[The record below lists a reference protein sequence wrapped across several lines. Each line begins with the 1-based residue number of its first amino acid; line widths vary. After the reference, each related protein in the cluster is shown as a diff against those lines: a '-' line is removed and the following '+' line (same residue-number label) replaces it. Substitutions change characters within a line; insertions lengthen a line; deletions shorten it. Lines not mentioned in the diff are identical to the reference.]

1 MPTQMKDSLRTSLW
15 TTFNTHFALTSG
27 TMKDDTGFSFFKD
40 ELGITGCL
48 DQYSVSEFS
57 CESPFDYRNHTRLYI
72 SEDTP
77 IPDMRDPEYIPAIAR
92 EVIKLV
98 KATHGHTAVLFT
110 SYKALNAVYNLVK
123 DELKP
128 TSQIVC

>member
-1 MPTQMKDSLRTSLW
+1 MWICYDKSTDTKSLCCIPTEMKNFLRTTLW
-15 TTFNTHFALTSG
+15 TTFNTHFAMTSG
-27 TMKDDTGFSFFKD
+27 TMKDDTGFSFFKS

-77 IPDMRDPEYIPAIAR
+77 IPDMRDPAYIPAIAK
-92 EVIKLV
+92 EVVKLV
-98 KATHGHTAVLFT
+98 TATHGHTAILFT
-110 SYKALNAVYNLVK
+110 S
-123 DELKP
+123 
-128 TSQIVC
+128 